1 MVICS
6 IFSSREEVFKTL
18 HSFLYER
25 DYNNIVL
32 DKENATLTAYRRD
45 SIFSKKYATRFIVKP
60 KSESVCDIEI
70 TVNPQH
76 KVPSINDTKKEEKIR
91 SRIYFYF

>member
-6 IFSSREEVFKTL
+6 IYSSKEEVLKIL
-18 HSFLYER
+18 YSFLHER
-25 DYNNIVL
+25 GYKNIVL
-32 DKENATLTAYRRD
+32 DKKNATILAQRRD
-45 SIFSKKYATRFIVKP
+45 SIFSKKYSARFIVKA

-70 TVNPQH
+70 TVNPH
-76 KVPSINDTKKEEKIR
+76 HNLPTIDDAKKEEKIR